1 MKTKQKMLRGWCSW
15 WVLPGFG
22 NLLNQICS
30 GVYDVDLLGLFLRF
44 FTTSF
49 ELRAVD
55 RSVSCH
61 LSETCSS
68 SSSIHITQSPPSPL
82 SKPPPSSRLRVPFF
96 VSCVMSIY
104 LSIDLSVHFLP
115 GLLLIAAAASCWW
128 VHLLYHCC
136 YNFCRHIIT

>member
-55 RSVSCH
+55 RSVLCH
-61 LSETCSS
+61 LSPRPAPPAP
-68 SSSIHITQSPPSPL
+68 QSLSHNLRRHRSPSRRPA
-82 SKPPPSSRLRVPFF
+82 RGRVPYFF

-104 LSIDLSVHFLP
+104 LSIDLSVYFSP
-115 GLLLIAAAASCWW
+115 GLLAAAAGWLC
-128 VHLLYHCC
+128 LLCRC
-136 YNFCRHIIT
+136 YNSSRHIIT